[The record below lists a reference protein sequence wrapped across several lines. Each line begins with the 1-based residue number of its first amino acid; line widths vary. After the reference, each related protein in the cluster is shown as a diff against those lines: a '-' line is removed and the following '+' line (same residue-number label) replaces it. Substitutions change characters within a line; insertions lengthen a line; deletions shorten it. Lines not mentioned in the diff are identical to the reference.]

1 MKKTRTDNTMI
12 NIDSKSSLAKLLA
25 TENITVQHNSVPTAS
40 FNLEDRVLTLPV
52 FKNPKGYVYD
62 MLIAHEVSHALNT
75 PNKEWQE
82 ALKEKG
88 LLEIKDYINVI
99 EDVRIDKLIQKKY
112 PGVVEDYINGFK
124 ILWNDDFFSCKNKN
138 LDTDLM
144 LIDKINLY
152 FKSSKT
158 LNINFSNEDK
168 LFVNLVDSCKTFKD
182 VIEAAKKLA
191 DWQNKQIDS
200 LKKLPDFDSHP
211 LTLSYGEKQEKEENE
226 DDDGSSPSD
235 KSDDEKS
242 DLEKAIEES
251 NAIKKEAE
259 DKKESTAQTEDGES
273 SNKEKSEDKKE
284 TKVKK
289 DQTGNPDGAGGKDV
303 SINMPLKSITQN
315 ANDEKIKQNYVDNKH
330 RGFNYMQVPDSN
342 LDQIIYPMKK
352 WVSINAKHLTN
363 YDKNSINENLQEFK
377 QFKKDS
383 ARTISYLVKEFE
395 MKKSADG
402 YKRSTTDKTGIIDP
416 LKLHKY
422 KISEDIFKRLSIIPD
437 AKNHGMILLLDWSG
451 SMCNVIDKTVEQLL
465 QLIWFVQRI
474 GIPYK
479 VYFFSDKVAMGDWNE
494 RRSYADKNRDKMW
507 KFKSGD
513 TQFDVFNLV
522 EIANHTSKKSELEQ
536 SLFYLFAFG
545 KYFGDNYG
553 RRNWADKYIERIHPP
568 SCFNLSSTP
577 LNEAIA
583 TMYKIIPMFKQK
595 YQVDKMSLIT
605 LTDGHSNSSNHSS
618 FITNN
623 QGELV
628 TTDRH
633 WGAMNILKLTKSKSI
648 KSTGTTNIL
657 LEGLRRK
664 YNVTNIGFFIL
675 KTRRSWE
682 FENYALSNKQQNLSY
697 ELKHELLSKIK
708 SEFSKNKCAAVQQEG
723 YNEFYII
730 NGKTMKVENS
740 QLNDIKTDAK
750 AGEIKRI
757 FGKSMKQRTVSRVL
771 LSKFIKQVA

>member
-1 MKKTRTDNTMI
+1 
-12 NIDSKSSLAKLLA
+12 
-25 TENITVQHNSVPTAS
+25 
-40 FNLEDRVLTLPV
+40 
-52 FKNPKGYVYD
+52 

-75 PNKEWQE
+75 PNKEWQD

-112 PGVVEDYINGFK
+112 PGVVEDYLNGFK

-158 LNINFSNEDK
+158 LDINFSNEDK
-168 LFVNLVDSCKTFKD
+168 LFVDLVDSCKTFQD

-191 DWQNKQIDS
+191 DWQNKQIDA
-200 LKKLPDFDSHP
+200 LKKLPDFDMHP
-211 LTLSYGEKQEKEENE
+211 LTLSYGEKQEKEEEDE
-226 DDDGSSPSD
+226 DDNSQSNTTSEQNNKDGEQKENTSD
-235 KSDDEKS
+235 KQDGKS
-242 DLEKAIEES
+242 DEQSEE
-251 NAIKKEAE
+251 
-259 DKKESTAQTEDGES
+259 GEQEGQS
-273 SNKEKSEDKKE
+273 SNKEKSEDKSE
-284 TKVKK
+284 SVKK
-289 DQTGNPDGAGGKDV
+289 DQTGNIDGAGGKDV

-315 ANDEKIKQNYVDNKH
+315 ANDEKIKENYVDKKH

-342 LDQIIYPMKK
+342 LEQIIYPMKK
-352 WVSINAKHLTN
+352 WIAINAKHLTN
-363 YDKNSINENLQEFK
+363 YDKSDINDNLQEFK

-402 YKRSTTDKTGIIDP
+402 YKRATTDKTGIIDP

-422 KISEDIFKRLSIIPD
+422 KISEDIFKRLSVIPD

-479 VYFFSDKVAMGDWNE
+479 VYFFSDKVAYGTWNE
-494 RRSYADKNRDKMW
+494 RRSYSDKNRDKQW

-522 EIANHTSKKSELEQ
+522 EIANHTAKKSELEQ
-536 SLFYLFAFG
+536 SLFQLFAYG

-553 RRNWADKYIERIHPP
+553 RRDWNAKYVSRIHPP

-583 TMYKIIPMFKQK
+583 TMYKVIPVFKQK
-595 YQVDKMSLIT
+595 YQVSKMSLIT
-605 LTDGHSNSSNHSS
+605 LTDGHSNSSNNSS

-628 TTDRH
+628 AQDRH

-648 KSTGTTNIL
+648 KGMGTTSIL
-657 LEGLRRK
+657 LEGLRKK

-682 FENYALSNKQQNLSY
+682 FENYALSKKQQYLSY

-708 SEFSKNKCAAVQQEG
+708 NEFSKNKCAAVKQDG

-730 NGKTMKVENS
+730 NGKTMKVENT
-740 QLNDIKTDAK
+740 QLDDIKTDAK